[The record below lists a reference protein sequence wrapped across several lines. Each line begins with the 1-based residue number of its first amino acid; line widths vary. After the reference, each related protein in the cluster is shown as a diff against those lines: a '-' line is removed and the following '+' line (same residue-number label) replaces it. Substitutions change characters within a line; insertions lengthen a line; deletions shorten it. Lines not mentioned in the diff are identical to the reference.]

1 MGNDNEINMQ
11 MIKIGK
17 PNLGHVEKIV
27 KHKTYYNESS

>member
-17 PNLGHVEKIV
+17 PNLGHVEKYC
-27 KHKTYYNESS
+27 KTQDLL

>member
-17 PNLGHVEKIV
+17 PNLGMWKNIV